1 MAEINRLYGK
11 ALFDL
16 TLQHGNMESCFAQ
29 AALMRDMLELP
40 ESQQMLTNPLV
51 PKASKFRFLNDAFP
65 DTVIEPLRSYLELLI
80 DKNREEILASSLA
93 EFLNMGDQWRGVV
106 EAHVVSAA
114 ELRPEQVSALQDVL
128 ARKLEQTI
136 DMSMTVDPSL
146 IGGFYINV
154 GGYTVDRSV
163 RRQLQDMKLS
173 IERGEGIDG
182 TQT

>member
-16 TLQHGNMESCFAQ
+16 ALQQGNMETCLEQ
-29 AALMRDMLELP
+29 AALVRDMLELP
-40 ESQQMLTNPLV
+40 ESRQMLTNPLV
-51 PKASKFRFLNDAFP
+51 PKASKLRFLNETFP
-65 DTVIEPLRSYLELLI
+65 GTLMEPLRSYLELLI
-80 DKNREEILASSLA
+80 DKNREEILPSSIT
-93 EFLNMGDQWRGVV
+93 EFLSMGDRWRGVV

-114 ELRPEQVSALQDVL
+114 ELRPEQLSALQEVL
-128 ARKLEQTI
+128 ARKTNKTV

-146 IGGFYINV
+146 IGGFYLNV

-173 IERGEGIDG
+173 IERGEGFDG
-182 TQT
+182 PQT